1 MIAYMFQKY
10 HENFA
15 LQLFIICSNLPVKF
29 AIFLKIAYFFTV
41 PIVFFNY
48 KQSFN
53 NLKITV

>member
-1 MIAYMFQKY
+1 MFQKY

-53 NLKITV
+53 ALITRK